1 MRYTIEVSNATRQ
14 NRDLPLRKVDS
25 KGDGYIQNIKI
36 PAYALNHKLT
46 FDSEDEYK
54 KWYKQYEKLLSG
66 KDAIIKIG
74 KSSGHSLEKQ
84 NKDIEQETA
93 EKLKKDQSKIENTDK
108 DAGLKVEVEKMSK
121 DGDKKINGF
130 RL

>member
-1 MRYTIEVSNATRQ
+1 MSYTIEVSNATRQ
-14 NRDLPLRKVDS
+14 NRDLPLRRVDS

-36 PAYALNHKLT
+36 PAYTLNHKLT

-54 KWYKQYEKLLSG
+54 KWCKQYEKLLSG

-121 DGDKKINGF
+121 DGDKK
-130 RL
+130 

>member
-1 MRYTIEVSNATRQ
+1 MSYTIEVSNATRQ

-84 NKDIEQETA
+84 NKDIEQEIA

-121 DGDKKINGF
+121 DGDKK
-130 RL
+130 

>member
-1 MRYTIEVSNATRQ
+1 MSYTIEVSNATRQ
-14 NRDLPLRKVDS
+14 NRDLPLRRVDS

-93 EKLKKDQSKIENTDK
+93 EKLKKDQSKIKNTDK
-108 DAGLKVEVEKMSK
+108 DIGLNVEVEKMSK
-121 DGDKKINGF
+121 DGDKK
-130 RL
+130 

>member
-1 MRYTIEVSNATRQ
+1 MSYTIEVSNATRQ
-14 NRDLPLRKVDS
+14 NRDLPLRRVDS

-93 EKLKKDQSKIENTDK
+93 DKLKKDQSKIENTDK

-121 DGDKKINGF
+121 DGDKK
-130 RL
+130 

>member
-1 MRYTIEVSNATRQ
+1 MSYTIEVSNATRQ
-14 NRDLPLRKVDS
+14 NRDLPLRRVDS

-108 DAGLKVEVEKMSK
+108 DVGLKVEVEKMSK
-121 DGDKKINGF
+121 DGDKK
-130 RL
+130 

>member
-1 MRYTIEVSNATRQ
+1 MSYTIEVSNATRQ
-14 NRDLPLRKVDS
+14 NRDLPLRRVDS

-54 KWYKQYEKLLSG
+54 KWSKQHEKLLSG

-121 DGDKKINGF
+121 DGDKK
-130 RL
+130 

>member
-1 MRYTIEVSNATRQ
+1 MSYTIEVSNATRQ
-14 NRDLPLRKVDS
+14 NRDLPLRRVDS

-84 NKDIEQETA
+84 NKDIERETA

-121 DGDKKINGF
+121 DGDKK
-130 RL
+130 

>member
-1 MRYTIEVSNATRQ
+1 MSYTIEVSNATRQ
-14 NRDLPLRKVDS
+14 NRDLPLRRVDS

-54 KWYKQYEKLLSG
+54 KWSKQYKKLLSG

-121 DGDKKINGF
+121 DGDKK
-130 RL
+130 

>member
-1 MRYTIEVSNATRQ
+1 MSYTIEVSNATRQ
-14 NRDLPLRKVDS
+14 NRDLPLRRVDS

-54 KWYKQYEKLLSG
+54 KWSKQYEKLLSG

-108 DAGLKVEVEKMSK
+108 EAGLKVEVEKMSK
-121 DGDKKINGF
+121 DGDKK
-130 RL
+130 

>member
-1 MRYTIEVSNATRQ
+1 MSYTIEVSNATRQ
-14 NRDLPLRKVDS
+14 NRDLPLRRVDS

-54 KWYKQYEKLLSG
+54 KWSKQYEKLLSG

-121 DGDKKINGF
+121 DGDKK
-130 RL
+130 